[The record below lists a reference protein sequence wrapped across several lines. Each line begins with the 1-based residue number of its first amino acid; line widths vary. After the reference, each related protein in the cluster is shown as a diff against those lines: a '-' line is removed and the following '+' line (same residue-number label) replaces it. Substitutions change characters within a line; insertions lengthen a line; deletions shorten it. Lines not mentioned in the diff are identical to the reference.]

1 MDIGQEA
8 VSYLRVM
15 YPAAH
20 ATLGPSGHTSLRNWL
35 RTEIMAALDT
45 MDADGIRARLESRRE
60 HRHILHRAWDDIRKR
75 DEAAGVAARV
85 STSEAPAPSTTW
97 ASGTTATGTRTA
109 SGVGRAW
116 FTAGGTSGPSR
127 TSGRTTS

>member
-1 MDIGQEA
+1 MSEGTILPAATTPDRGLVEEIAMDIGQAA

-35 RTEIMAALDT
+35 RNEIMAALDT

-75 DEAAGVAARV
+75 DEAAGVAAR
-85 STSEAPAPSTTW
+85 EHE
-97 ASGTTATGTRTA
+97 
-109 SGVGRAW
+109 
-116 FTAGGTSGPSR
+116 
-127 TSGRTTS
+127 